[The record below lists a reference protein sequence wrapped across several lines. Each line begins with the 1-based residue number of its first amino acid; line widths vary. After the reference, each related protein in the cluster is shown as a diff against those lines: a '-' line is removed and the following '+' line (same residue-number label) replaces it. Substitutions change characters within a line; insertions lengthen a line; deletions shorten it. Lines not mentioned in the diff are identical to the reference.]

1 MIYLDDVVEY
11 IYRILEAD
19 ELEHMVYNISSNRVI
34 SQMYQQ
40 SGFKVLL
47 NYNMYVWM
55 AQIFI
60 LWMVVGYM
68 RDQLHFIRHEDEED
82 GQFHSLQRD
91 DRDVR

>member
-47 NYNMYVWM
+47 NYNTYV
-55 AQIFI
+55 
-60 LWMVVGYM
+60 WMVVGYM